1 MNILSYGLLGL
12 LTREESSGYDLMLKI
27 QPHWQAKHSQIYP
40 LLSKMEND
48 ELLSSRWVQQSD
60 KPDKNVCSHGKRYRE
75 IARLDDYSCYRS
87 GNT

>member
-40 LLSKMEND
+40 LLSKMENE

-60 KPDKNVCSHGKRYRE
+60 KPDKKCTQLRTKVLKNC
-75 IARLDDYSCYRS
+75 LD
-87 GNT
+87 G

>member
-48 ELLSSRWVQQSD
+48 ELLASRWVQQSD
-60 KPDKNVCSHGKRYRE
+60 KPDKKCMQLRKK
-75 IARLDDYSCYRS
+75 AFRS
-87 GNT
+87 YWSG